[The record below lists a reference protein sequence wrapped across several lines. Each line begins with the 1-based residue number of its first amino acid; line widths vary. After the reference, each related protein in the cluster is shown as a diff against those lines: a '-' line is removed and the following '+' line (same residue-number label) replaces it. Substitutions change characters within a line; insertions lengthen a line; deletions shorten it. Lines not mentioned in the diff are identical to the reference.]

1 MQQQLTTLNVSRQ
14 SKELLAR
21 SSLTALDL
29 MCDPTQA
36 HRLQDGRVPT
46 AFVSLKRARK
56 ADKRSAPPVSPRSC
70 MWSRKASLQN
80 VLRSISA

>member
-1 MQQQLTTLNVSRQ
+1 MQQQLTTLNVSSQ

-36 HRLQDGRVPT
+36 HRLQVGVKNFASSSELFPSNASGGWVP
-46 AFVSLKRARK
+46 SG
-56 ADKRSAPPVSPRSC
+56 
-70 MWSRKASLQN
+70 Q
-80 VLRSISA
+80 